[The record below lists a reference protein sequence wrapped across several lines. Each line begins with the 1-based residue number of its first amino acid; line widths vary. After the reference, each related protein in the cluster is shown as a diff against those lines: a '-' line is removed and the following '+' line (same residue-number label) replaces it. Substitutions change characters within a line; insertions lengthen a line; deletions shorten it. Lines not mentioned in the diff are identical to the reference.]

1 MQKNKVSEC
10 ITFQSKNGLNV
21 ETLEKVVLLQKAAA
35 AISISPD
42 DLSAVM
48 KLQNFLLEAGF
59 SASEIAEAFAEV
71 LGKEDSGVKL
81 LAKQMLAAL
90 DHPRVREGDLSVGG
104 QIAKAFDFAAV
115 SFFYKMLRTGVNFT
129 NISHA
134 AFSYKSVWHSFSVIT
149 VWVCNFCQKEIGTK
163 AACKLLAKLTTGGY
177 HINEILN

>member
-1 MQKNKVSEC
+1 MLPNGERGARGGIKDLFQLAWGKGGVAKKTWIARRHLRAIFKQLVLQKNKVSEC

-115 SFFYKMLRTGVNFT
+115 SFFLQN
-129 NISHA
+129 A
-134 AFSYKSVWHSFSVIT
+134 
-149 VWVCNFCQKEIGTK
+149 
-163 AACKLLAKLTTGGY
+163 
-177 HINEILN
+177 

>member
-1 MQKNKVSEC
+1 MCFS
-10 ITFQSKNGLNV
+10 FQSKNGLNV

-42 DLSAVM
+42 DLSAVV
-48 KLQNFLLEAGF
+48 KLQNYLLEAGF

-115 SFFYKMLRTGVNFT
+115 SFFVLSNNFSY
-129 NISHA
+129 IFSHA
-134 AFSYKSVWHSFSVIT
+134 
-149 VWVCNFCQKEIGTK
+149 
-163 AACKLLAKLTTGGY
+163 GY
-177 HINEILN
+177 ELVPS